1 MVKKIGILTSGGDAP
16 GMNGAV
22 IGAIKT
28 GIALDKEMY
37 VVYDGYKGLIENN
50 FKKVDASFIEDKL
63 SSGGTVIKTARL
75 PEFKE
80 ESVRKV
86 AVENLKKEGIEA
98 LIVIGGDGSYMG
110 AKKLSEMGI
119 NCVGLPGT
127 IDNDIASSD
136 ITIGFDTALNTVVE
150 AVDRIRDTMTSHN
163 RCAVIEIMGNNC
175 PDLTIYGAI
184 ACDADEVFT
193 IDHPLT
199 DKEAL
204 FKKMDEKKKSG
215 QEAYIIMVAEKLLD
229 VEALAKEI
237 SSSTLWEARHT
248 ILGHIQRGG
257 KPTAMERVN
266 AIRMGAYAVELLE
279 KGIGGVCVGFENNE
293 LRHIDIYEA
302 LELPRNKHMEL
313 YELHDLVNR
322 K

>member
-22 IGAIKT
+22 IGAIKA

-199 DKEAL
+199 DKEVL

-266 AIRMGAYAVELLE
+266 AIRMGAYAVELLD

-302 LELPRNKHMEL
+302 LELPRNKHIEL

>member
-22 IGAIKT
+22 IGAIKA

-86 AVENLKKEGIEA
+86 AVDNLKKEGIEA

-150 AVDRIRDTMTSHN
+150 AVDRIRDTMTSHY

-215 QEAYIIMVAEKLLD
+215 QEAYIILVAEKLLD